1 MDQQKSIDVREW
13 IDANPVGRFQ
23 RWVVFFGF
31 LIIALDGFDVAI
43 MGFIAPQLKTEWGLG
58 PHALGPVLSA
68 ALIGLAVGALT
79 AGPLADRYGRRIV
92 LLCSVCLFGVLTI
105 ATALAP
111 DVQSLVVLRF
121 LTGLGLGAAMPNA
134 SILVSE
140 YAPARSR
147 SFLITV
153 AFCGFSLGAA
163 VGGFA
168 SAWMIPN
175 LGWQSVLVMGGV
187 LPLVVLPVLYFK
199 LPESV
204 TFLVSQRAAPE
215 RIRAIMKRLAPD
227 LVTAHTT
234 FLLPRADKPA
244 AGAIGLV
251 LSRRYLFG
259 TLMLWVGYII
269 ALFMVYLFSGWLPT
283 LIKEVG
289 QYSVADAAVVTAI
302 FQIGG
307 PAGAIFVGWA
317 MDRWGKRNV
326 LTLTFLGCGLAIFAI
341 GQSTGHFV
349 LLCAV
354 ACLVGFGLNGV
365 SVGMNALAAS
375 YYPTQARATGA
386 SWMSGVGRIGAV
398 LSAFAGAQMLGLGW
412 SLAEICMT
420 MLIPAGIAA
429 LAIYCQCQHGSRLAE
444 PLKPAEKVALS

>member
-1 MDQQKSIDVREW
+1 
-13 IDANPVGRFQ
+13 
-23 RWVVFFGF
+23 
-31 LIIALDGFDVAI
+31 
-43 MGFIAPQLKTEWGLG
+43 MGFIAPQLKMEWGLG

-187 LPLVVLPVLYFK
+187 LPLVVLPILYFK

-227 LVTAHTT
+227 LVTTDTT
-234 FLLPRADKPA
+234 FLLPRAGKPA

-302 FQIGG
+302 FQVGG

-317 MDRWGKRNV
+317 MDRWGRRNV
-326 LTLTFLGCGLAIFAI
+326 LTLAFLGCGLAIFAI

-398 LSAFAGAQMLGLGW
+398 LSAFAGAQMLSLGW
-412 SLAEICMT
+412 SLAEVCMT

-429 LAIYCQCQHGSRLAE
+429 LAIYCQCQHGSRLTE

>member
-1 MDQQKSIDVREW
+1 MDQQKTIDVSEW
-13 IDANPVGRFQ
+13 IDTHPVGRFQ

-43 MGFIAPQLKTEWGLG
+43 MGFIAPQLKAEWGLG

-68 ALIGLAVGALT
+68 ALIGLAGGALT

-92 LLCSVCLFGVLTI
+92 LLCSIALFGGLTI
-105 ATALAP
+105 ATAFAS
-111 DVQSLVVLRF
+111 DVQTLVALRF

-147 SFLITV
+147 SFFITV

-175 LGWQSVLVMGGV
+175 LGWQSVLVLGGV
-187 LPLVVLPVLYFK
+187 LPLLVLPILYFK

-215 RIRAIMKRLAPD
+215 RIHAIMKQLAPN
-227 LVTAHTT
+227 LVTANLT
-234 FLLPRADKPA
+234 FLMPQVGKPA

-259 TLMLWVGYII
+259 TLMLWIGYII

-326 LTLTFLGCGLAIFAI
+326 LTLAFLGCGVAIFAI

-354 ACLVGFGLNGV
+354 ACIVGFGLNGV

-398 LSAFAGAQMLGLGW
+398 LSAFAGAQMLSLGW

-420 MLIPAGIAA
+420 MLIPAGVAA
-429 LAIYCQCQHGSRLAE
+429 LAIYCQCRHASRLTE
-444 PLKPAEKVALS
+444 PLKSAEKVALS